1 MFSSSAEALF
11 FCGSGAADFTGISEV
26 FFAETADF
34 GHVLRLELRRMRRT
48 GAAIIITTRLTAAV
62 SDLIIRMKRLGP
74 NVRLYFV
81 TYKTEDPERGQ
92 LALRMQQA
100 GVEVN
105 YVTPQG
111 GEPV

>member
-1 MFSSSAEALF
+1 
-11 FCGSGAADFTGISEV
+11 
-26 FFAETADF
+26 
-34 GHVLRLELRRMRRT
+34 
-48 GAAIIITTRLTAAV
+48 
-62 SDLIIRMKRLGP
+62 MKRLGP

-100 GVEVN
+100 SVEVN

-111 GEPV
+111 GEPL

>member
-1 MFSSSAEALF
+1 
-11 FCGSGAADFTGISEV
+11 
-26 FFAETADF
+26 
-34 GHVLRLELRRMRRT
+34 
-48 GAAIIITTRLTAAV
+48 
-62 SDLIIRMKRLGP
+62 MKRLGP

-81 TYKTEDPERGQ
+81 TYKADDPDRAQ

-111 GEPV
+111 GEMIQ